1 MKNIKLGLII
11 AACILLVAA
20 CTSTSTVFNVSNAPV
35 ETASRQKASL
45 DEVGKAITRAGVALG
60 WEMKTVKPG
69 NIVGTLKP
77 RTHIAVVDITYD
89 TKTYSI
95 TYKDST
101 NLKYNGEKIHKNYNS
116 WIKNLDQGIH
126 AQLSAL

>member
-11 AACILLVAA
+11 AAGILLVAA
-20 CTSTSTVFNVSNAPV
+20 CAPAPV
-35 ETASRQKASL
+35 LNISKAPVQTVSGHKASL
-45 DEVGKAITRAGVALG
+45 DEVGNAITRAGVALG
-60 WEMKTVKPG
+60 WQMQTVKPG
-69 NIVGTLKP
+69 NIVGTLNL
-77 RTHIAVVDITYD
+77 RGHTAVVDITYD

-116 WIKNLDQGIH
+116 WIQNLDRDIR
-126 AQLSAL
+126 AQLSTL

>member
-11 AACILLVAA
+11 AAGIMLVAA
-20 CTSTSTVFNVSNAPV
+20 CAPAPV
-35 ETASRQKASL
+35 LNISKAPVQTVSGQKASL

-69 NIVGTLKP
+69 NIIGTLKL
-77 RTHIAVVDITYD
+77 RNHLAVVDITYD
-89 TKTYSI
+89 TQTYSI

-101 NLKYNGEKIHKNYNS
+101 NLKYNGETIHKNYNS
-116 WIKNLDQGIH
+116 WIKNLDQGIRT
-126 AQLSAL
+126 QLSAL

>member
-11 AACILLVAA
+11 AVGILLVAA
-20 CTSTSTVFNVSNAPV
+20 CAPAPVLNVSNAPV

-45 DEVGKAITRAGVALG
+45 DEVGKAITRAGVALH

-69 NIVGTLKP
+69 NIVGTLKWNV
-77 RTHIAVVDITYD
+77 HLAVVDITYD

-101 NLKYNGEKIHKNYNS
+101 NLKYNGETIHKNYNRS
-116 WIKNLDQGIH
+116 IKNLDRDIR